1 MQTLQPTPGTKKV
14 RRDSI
19 GGKRGDGNL
28 RTCRI
33 HRPDPRKI
41 HLGRPDQGLTGYGG
55 LVQFGSFVRD
65 LGIPAALHELFFR
78 LKSGAMVIYP
88 MEAQI
93 ELLIDAAAA
102 GEQRVFGIEAL
113 SADPIFSYMA
123 GGVVPSIDTIYRDL
137 RRFDEQ
143 AIVDLEALMAK
154 HGLVAPC
161 TS

>member
-1 MQTLQPTPGTKKV
+1 VLQSLANQLACQPTFPSIAT
-14 RRDSI
+14 RRS
-19 GGKRGDGNL
+19 
-28 RTCRI
+28 
-33 HRPDPRKI
+33 PP
-41 HLGRPDQGLTGYGG
+41 
-55 LVQFGSFVRD
+55 S
-65 LGIPAALHELFFR
+65 AALHELFFR

-154 HGLVAPC
+154 HGLVA
-161 TS
+161 SALLISLRSWLVR